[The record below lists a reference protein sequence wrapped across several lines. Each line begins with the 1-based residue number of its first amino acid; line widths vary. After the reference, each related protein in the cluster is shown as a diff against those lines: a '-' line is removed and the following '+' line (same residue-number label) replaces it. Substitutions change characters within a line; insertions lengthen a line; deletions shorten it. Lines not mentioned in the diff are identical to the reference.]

1 MFKKRL
7 FNNRKMYVAIVLL
20 VFAMCITGFMF
31 KGTVDNIAEAAN
43 PMYLLNGTYTY
54 LASTVAGTT
63 TGSGSGSTIMY
74 GSTSVVEMRIRE
86 DGYTGTE
93 TINKGTIL
101 TLQKYNIEARAI
113 NVQSHKRFILKR
125 NGTVI
130 INNSLSGNG
139 TILLYSGSLSDGIY
153 ELSYEVDYVQGSTS
167 VNFTFVFNFKTDCT
181 KPTSLLTS
189 GGEPI
194 NSGTRVKGEVT
205 YSATDASGIKYIY
218 FKRGSGV
225 FSRTTSSVYTI
236 PTSSND
242 GDYYFFAV
250 DNAGNISET
259 VYVTIDNTSP
269 LGKLYLDN
277 GALVSSGT
285 VTNRAFKYT
294 AIDPGGIENFYIK
307 RPGGNYESYID
318 GTLVS
323 GQNGTYYFKA
333 IDTVGNESIE
343 SSIIYDNTPPVVII
357 KAGNNIVESGSI
369 ISTPRISAISSDT
382 GSGVENM
389 EYIPPAGSSY
399 IAYISGTE
407 LTADGIYYFRAK
419 DMAGNISSVS
429 NVTIDNTLPIGEL
442 YLDSGALVTSG
453 HMTNKTFK
461 YTATDENGIKSMYLK
476 RPGGTFES
484 YIPNTLVSG
493 ANGTY
498 IFKCLDNAGN
508 ESIESSIVYDNTSPV
523 VAIKAGN
530 NIVESGSI
538 INAPRINAFSND
550 TGSGVEKME
559 YIPPGA
565 STYSIYIAGTELTAE
580 GKYYFRAKDNA
591 GNISSASNVTIDN
604 TIPVGKLYLDGGTI
618 VASGHITNKAF
629 KYAATDVNGIKRLYL
644 KSPGGIFENYLANTL
659 VSGAN
664 GTYYFKAVDNAGN
677 ESVVSTIVYDDIA
690 PSGQITLSD
699 GTAIGNGQNINKEFK
714 YSATDIGGIKKL
726 QLRRPNG
733 GYEDYEENTLIS
745 GIVGLYR
752 FRAEDMAGN
761 ISSESYVFYDPIAP
775 EIKIKAGE
783 AVIES
788 GSVISVEKIH
798 VTVSDV
804 GTGTD
809 MVEYIKPGS
818 TTFEGFDLS
827 SYIYAEGNYVF
838 RAVDKAGNVSNVV
851 SVTLDKTRPV
861 VKAMSGEAEVQNG
874 AVIRASIISAYATD
888 TVSGIAKIEYKSPQ
902 NASYAT
908 YTSGT
913 ELTGEGVFF
922 FRAIDNAGNISYEA
936 MITLDTTSPIGE
948 IYLIDGTKVETG
960 HKTNKPFKYT
970 AFDENE
976 ITNFYVKRPGSTF
989 ESYTK
994 NIFIHE
1000 PDGIYSFCAVDI
1012 AGNESAVYEIC
1023 FDSTSPI
1030 INLMGDNGSV
1040 NNGSIVGGTK
1050 ISAGAVDEGSGVL
1063 KMEYMS
1069 PSMTS
1074 YSTYIPGYELIEE
1087 GKYYFKATDY
1097 AGNVSSVVD
1106 ITLDKTP
1113 PVLTIKEGLNTI
1125 QSGSII
1131 KAPSVKA
1138 LATDSL
1144 SGVKKIEYKFSDFG
1158 SFSEYTEGTVITEEG
1173 IHEFRAIDNVGNVSY
1188 ISTVILDRT
1197 APIIKIEANGV
1208 EVTNKYINKDY
1219 LNIFGVDE
1227 YSSSS
1232 VYIKKENSEFLKI
1245 ENGIFRYD
1253 EGTYMLYAEDAL
1265 LNRSEYLEIVI
1276 DYTSPETK
1284 FISQDSDNQ
1293 IFEYDSKKY
1302 TSKPFSFCILDE
1314 TSHIKNAYIKRPD
1327 DTSWQSISLSRELEG
1342 ANGYKTISYIDF
1354 YPVSGDGEYGF
1365 YAMDFAGNE
1374 SVKRYI
1380 TVDRVV
1386 PVGEIYYAGNYE
1398 GANYVLLEDKN
1409 LISARDIKYVSE
1421 ENVLKMEVMLPETL
1435 EFAPYT
1441 AGSGLSEEGM
1451 YTFRCI
1457 DFAKNVSIE
1466 KSVWVDRTAEVPEIQ
1481 GLRNGLAEEVFNLC
1495 LIDSSAKMFVN
1506 NIEVERNIDI
1516 YTVPNGRYEIMTV
1529 DLAGNIW
1536 TTSITANPNY
1546 FNETYPLKEWYEG
1559 IKEDGTYSYSSY
1571 ENALEA
1577 MSNEEFETI
1586 AFGEW
1591 NEGTSWNSGIM
1602 RDPVDEKN
1610 ARPGMFYIYKSEND
1624 ENTMAAYFTVER
1636 LIEVAT
1642 MYAGKKISKVK
1653 YFEKEPALADENN
1666 NIYITETSPD
1676 FVVNN
1681 IRIKKY
1687 LQYEINGETF
1697 NPATISLNG
1706 DLLEEGEIFNPNDIS
1721 PDGELL
1727 EGTSNP
1733 INITLDGEPLGEGY
1747 IYKTEETLFE
1757 EPGVHEIVIKDLF
1770 GNSHSMT
1777 VKIVRQ
1783 APDIY
1788 IKSTLDVITEN
1799 EMSGYIK
1806 VQERIRTYYYSSS
1819 VDLTINES
1827 IDADGYLLIKDNTKN
1842 VLFSIEK
1849 GLPLTLNDVGIYY
1862 IQSVNRY
1869 YESLETEVQISLNPA
1884 SIFTR
1889 ENISNKNLEVE
1900 IAKSKDLF
1908 ANIKNIKIEKSI
1920 DEGVSYTPLVYDD
1933 YGLTINHQSFKYKFR
1948 TSGIYKITVSDPFRH
1963 GDGSVTAIYKY
1974 IKPVPEGELA
1984 GVLDGGITNKA
1995 VSFNWKDEAYATIF
2009 KSSISVSTYKAGSEI
2024 KLEERH
2030 SKNEKEYIK
2039 GTEILEEGL
2048 YIITLKDYDGNLV
2061 NYSFAIKTTPPNIR
2075 LSGVTDGGH
2084 TSSPVVLSTFDEN
2097 LTVKATKNGKAFTYK
2112 PGVKLTSP
2120 GRYELLFK
2128 DEAGN
2133 LTEYSFE
2140 IVEET
2145 KNNSYVVWIILAS
2158 LVIVFVLISALMAR
2172 RKITKYKRKHTR
2184 FR

>member
-307 RPGGNYESYID
+307 RPGGNYESYTD

-407 LTADGIYYFRAK
+407 LTADGVYYFRAK

-461 YTATDENGIKSMYLK
+461 YTAADENGIKSMYLK

-908 YTSGT
+908 YASGT

-922 FRAIDNAGNISYEA
+922 FRAIDNAGNISYET

-948 IYLIDGTKVETG
+948 IYLIDGPMVETG

-976 ITNFYVKRPGSTF
+976 ITNFYIKRPGGTF

-994 NIFIHE
+994 NTFIYG
-1000 PDGIYSFCAVDI
+1000 PDGIYSFYAVDI
-1012 AGNESAVYEIC
+1012 AGNESTVYEIC

-1158 SFSEYTEGTVITEEG
+1158 SFSEYTVGTVITEEG

-1219 LNIFGVDE
+1219 LNVFGVDE

-1421 ENVLKMEVMLPETL
+1421 ENVLKMEVMLPGTL

-1687 LQYEINGETF
+1687 LQYEINGEIF
-1697 NPATISLNG
+1697 NPTIISLEG
-1706 DLLEEGEIFNPNDIS
+1706 ELLEEGEIFNPNDIS

-1889 ENISNKNLEVE
+1889 ENISNKNLEVD